1 MHLRNFRWPL
11 IPFAL
16 VVGVLTLSTT
26 PAMEQGAASATG
38 PDAAVGQVAANKSDP
53 TAGTGGLEDYV
64 IGHQDLLEIRVFNLD
79 ELNQVVRV
87 EEDGNISLPLVGR
100 LHVDGMAKSDL
111 EAKLSKILD
120 ENHLKGAQA
129 TVFVREA
136 VSKRISVSG
145 AVRSPGSYDMPRS
158 RTLLE
163 VLSAAGGLLD
173 DFGTEIVIFR
183 KQEDGSRVRLSVNSE
198 RLLRAVETA
207 SNIAL
212 LPGDLVHV
220 PTVGRMRIFVGG
232 SVRNPNMYE
241 VREDEP
247 ITLLKAITMAGGT
260 TERALVTRIKVIRL
274 GEDAVRMDHEVNL
287 HDVLSGEVRDELL
300 KADDV
305 VFVPISFF

>member
-1 MHLRNFRWPL
+1 MHLRNFWWPL
-11 IPFAL
+11 VPFAL

-26 PAMEQGAASATG
+26 PAMEQGATSETG
-38 PDAAVGQVAANKSDP
+38 PEVAAGQVAANKSDP
-53 TAGTGGLEDYV
+53 TAGTVGLQDYV
-64 IGHQDLLEIRVFNLD
+64 IGQQDLLEIRVFNLD

-100 LHVDGMAKSDL
+100 LLVDGMTKSEL
-111 EAKLSKILD
+111 EASLSKILD

-207 SNIAL
+207 ANIAL

-241 VREDEP
+241 VREDQP

-260 TERALVTRIKVIRL
+260 TERALVTKIKVIRL

>member
-1 MHLRNFRWPL
+1 MV
-11 IPFAL
+11 A
-16 VVGVLTLSTT
+16 GVLMLSTA
-26 PAMEQGAASATG
+26 PAMEQGARSATG
-38 PDAAVGQVAANKSDP
+38 PELAAGQVASNRIDA
-53 TAGTGGLEDYV
+53 TVVTGGPRDYV
-64 IGHQDLLEIRVFNLD
+64 IGQQDLLEIRVFDLA

-100 LHVDGMAKSDL
+100 LHVDGMAKSEL

-120 ENHLKGAQA
+120 ENYLKGAPA

-145 AVRSPGSYDMPRS
+145 AVRSPGSYDMPGS

-183 KQEDGSRVRLSVNSE
+183 KQADGSRVRLSVDSE
-198 RLLRAVETA
+198 RLLRVVESA
-207 SNIAL
+207 ANISLA
-212 LPGDLVHV
+212 PGDLVHV
-220 PTVGRMRIFVGG
+220 PTVRRMRIFVGG
-232 SVRNPNMYE
+232 SVRSPNMYE

-260 TERALVTRIKVIRL
+260 TERALLTKIKVIRTE
-274 GEDAVRMDHEVNL
+274 EDGVRADHEVNL
-287 HDVLSGEVRDELL
+287 HDILSGELRDELL
-300 KADDV
+300 KSDDV
-305 VFVPISFF
+305 VFVPTSFF

>member
-1 MHLRNFRWPL
+1 MHLRSFSWSL
-11 IPFAL
+11 VASAL

-26 PAMEQGAASATG
+26 AAMEQGVHSATK
-38 PDAAVGQVAANKSDP
+38 PEVAVGRVAADKGEP
-53 TAGTGGLEDYV
+53 TVVTGSLPDYV
-64 IGHQDLLEIRVFNLD
+64 IGQQDLLEVRVFDLA

-100 LHVDGMAKSDL
+100 LHVDGMAKSAL
-111 EAKLSKILD
+111 EAELSRILD
-120 ENHLKGAQA
+120 ENYLKGAQA

-145 AVRSPGSYDMPRS
+145 AVRAPGSYDMPRS

-183 KQEDGSRVRLSVNSE
+183 KQDDGSRIRVSINSE
-198 RLLRAVETA
+198 RLLRAVEMGA
-207 SNIAL
+207 NLAL

-232 SVRNPNMYE
+232 SVRNPNLYE

-274 GEDAVRMDHEVNL
+274 GEDAVRIDHEINL
-287 HDVLSGEVRDELL
+287 HDVISGEIRDELL
-300 KADDV
+300 KGDDV
-305 VFVPISFF
+305 VFVPTSFF